1 MVSSDPSASMNSDGQ
16 RQLQRI
22 AAFKDKV
29 ADLRATSRV
38 YNITSDV
45 SINTLDSS
53 LATKTVDSS
62 SSSDIIV
69 HRNDEPRKNGSNS
82 VDVVVRN
89 AGRTLTESIA
99 VIKKLSS
106 MEEKRSPVEQETDE
120 DNDSSASESFSDDS
134 VESRLSPPQNSISGD
149 DEDEGD
155 SKDSFDGA
163 LFSELRNAMFK
174 RKTENNDMM
183 MDDEKDIVSP
193 SRPES
198 VASRSISQASKQS
211 IADASGVTASTQ
223 STFGGFSIECI
234 EEDESDDSVEL
245 VIQTEEEVE
254 SDPPADATTDRAK
267 SPVSETI
274 DRKVSPTL
282 SIASS
287 LSKPE
292 PTSCLPAS
300 TDNKEE
306 KDERSSHQGA
316 SHHLRAIVTPQS
328 ETIDKKF
335 FSGLSITSSLSSKS
349 KPVVPLF
356 GNNDDEATD
365 EGYSYHKASRRLRE
379 LVAIISQDDFIDK
392 ALSTEPIDK
401 IFSGQSV
408 NSSLSSSS
416 KPIACLLE
424 QKGDDV
430 ATDEGYAHNNASRR
444 LRELAELRQTEDA
457 STTPEKYVKEE
468 SEDEA
473 KVEEI
478 EQHNASQRL
487 RRLIEIG
494 KECID
499 DGSDDSKGSVLSK
512 QKAGMADTNV
522 AMGGQLQAEEENI
535 GDINI
540 VGTTTDISHNDSMS
554 SMTDQPP
561 TTAPLP
567 QEEVVLASSSNPFAV
582 LLKLR
587 QARKMAVSN
596 KLTDSVGSI
605 VLGPSSDGDSTMSS
619 LSAFKSKTGK
629 KSFPKVYADADHAGD
644 MLERVLFS
652 NLKQSLSKIQSVEYE
667 DSFENAIDG
676 EEEETPCQT
685 EQMKVEEEEEKQDE
699 DEARHPT
706 GVASS
711 VVVNEM
717 ESCAIS
723 SLKDDTYAIRSLMG
737 VGGELNDDPFLDDDD
752 EVHSVPTSPAD
763 LEDYRQFQLS
773 NDSTDSSDTN
783 SFDSASISVESC
795 KLVVDKL
802 ESVQKVKKASNR
814 LTSNDDDS
822 ETVALSNSNKVDYM
836 KEKERETTLSPP
848 KRNVII
854 SDGSVFTKD
863 SILGKTINVATAD
876 LATER
881 IFLESLRAQVLAEL
895 KVHVADEEIRAA
907 LDSRLKAIQTYYKR
921 KATVVTLS
929 KTPNS
934 TASSRNE
941 NDEFLNSLGKIPKVQ
956 RTAIHDNKLP
966 AAPQA
971 QPLSSNANPS
981 PQQQQHSHQ
990 FAFERAQGKMDE
1002 AIRAAHKKERKDAI
1016 FPQVD
1021 DDEVKPTEEITNSHS
1036 EAEPSVPEQ
1045 IFMKDTFWDDEDD
1058 PSSAG
1063 VSPGTAA
1070 DEGYHPP
1077 THSDTIQ
1084 NAWNFYRD
1092 INNLIFDSRV
1102 YDYEFQLI
1110 QDDPLYP
1117 YLNSLLGVADSGEVG
1132 GGQELN
1138 HISHIVKPEYADKS
1152 AHRICHI
1159 LAKEA
1164 KDALPELKE
1173 ICAYLG
1179 EKLGMQTMAV
1189 GPMKTASEAL
1199 LKCERKYGGDPL
1211 LVTDFC
1217 RASLFVKDIATLLA
1231 LIEIVLSEYGQILR
1245 RIKLSSLKSDHVPL
1259 TGGYRDCKINLDIG
1273 GHICE
1278 IQVHLIPL
1286 WLIKEGSGYKHYKKC
1301 CDHSVTLSSFDIG
1314 KTLDGLSRSVL
1325 GDLIDIAKDELK
1337 NTPIVSL
1344 QKDSE
1349 DKIRDYF
1356 ALACM
1361 YQCYGQPAKAE
1372 YILRRTVKLRSES
1385 REFGLYHNETML
1397 HLEVLRK
1404 SLKSQHKYKSSM
1416 KIKSQITKMKR
1427 MQRRGDVEPELSQLC
1442 SEDQCGALEHLCDL
1456 IIDPSKLER
1465 RREKLRARD
1474 VEESRALWLR
1484 MRKSFFS

>member
-16 RQLQRI
+16 RQLQCI

-62 SSSDIIV
+62 SSFV
-69 HRNDEPRKNGSNS
+69 EPRKNGSNS

-89 AGRTLTESIA
+89 AGKTLTESMQ
-99 VIKKLSS
+99 VISRLSS

-120 DNDSSASESFSDDS
+120 DNDSSASGSFSDDS
-134 VESRLSPPQNSISGD
+134 VESRLSPPQNSTSGD
-149 DEDEGD
+149 DADEGD

-174 RKTENNDMM
+174 RKTESNDMM

-198 VASRSISQASKQS
+198 VASRSTSQASKQS
-211 IADASGVTASTQ
+211 IADASGVSASTH

-254 SDPPADATTDRAK
+254 SDPPVDATTEHVK
-267 SPVSETI
+267 SLVSETI
-274 DRKVSPTL
+274 DRKVSPAL

-292 PTSCLPAS
+292 PASCLPAS
-300 TDNKEE
+300 NDDEEE
-306 KDERSSHQGA
+306 KEDA
-316 SHHLRAIVTPQS
+316 SYRLRAIVTPES
-328 ETIDKKF
+328 ETIDRKL

-356 GNNDDEATD
+356 GNNDDDEATD

-401 IFSGQSV
+401 LFSGQSV

-416 KPIACLLE
+416 KPMACLLE
-424 QKGDDV
+424 QKDDDV

-444 LRELAELRQTEDA
+444 LRELAQLRQMEDA
-457 STTPEKYVKEE
+457 SSTPEKYGKEE

-487 RRLIEIG
+487 RRLLEIG

-499 DGSDDSKGSVLSK
+499 DGSDDSKGSVLIK
-512 QKAGMADTNV
+512 QKAGMADTN
-522 AMGGQLQAEEENI
+522 MTMSGQLQDEEANI
-535 GDINI
+535 GDIDVI
-540 VGTTTDISHNDSMS
+540 GTTTDINHNDSMS

-561 TTAPLP
+561 TAAPLP
-567 QEEVVLASSSNPFAV
+567 QAEVVLASSSNPFAV

-596 KLTDSVGSI
+596 MLAESVGSI

-619 LSAFKSKTGK
+619 LSAFKSETGK
-629 KSFPKVYADADHAGD
+629 KTFPKVYADADDADD

-652 NLKQSLSKIQSVEYE
+652 NLKQSLPKIQSVEYE
-667 DSFENAIDG
+667 DSFENVLG
-676 EEEETPCQT
+676 EEEKGTPCET
-685 EQMKVEEEEEKQDE
+685 EQVKVEEEDDE
-699 DEARHPT
+699 DEVRHPT

-723 SLKDDTYAIRSLMG
+723 SLKDDTYAIRSLME

-763 LEDYRQFQLS
+763 LEDYRQFQTS
-773 NDSTDSSDTN
+773 IDSTDSSDTD

-795 KLVVDKL
+795 KLVEDKL
-802 ESVQKVKKASNR
+802 ESLHKVKTARKR
-814 LTSNDDDS
+814 LTSNNDDDS

-836 KEKERETTLSPP
+836 KEKERETTLTPP

-929 KTPNS
+929 KTPNA

-956 RTAIHDNKLP
+956 RTAIYDNKLP

-981 PQQQQHSHQ
+981 PHQQQHSHQ

-1002 AIRAAHKKERKDAI
+1002 AIRAAHKKGRKDAI

-1021 DDEVKPTEEITNSHS
+1021 DDEVKPTEEKTSIHS
-1036 EAEPSVPEQ
+1036 EAEPSIPEQ

-1077 THSDTIQ
+1077 THSETIQ

-1138 HISHIVKPEYADKS
+1138 HISQQVKPEYADKS

-1337 NTPIVSL
+1337 STPIVSL

-1427 MQRRGDVEPELSQLC
+1427 MQRRGDVDPELSQLC
-1442 SEDQCGALEHLCDL
+1442 SEDQCGALDHLCDL